1 MIKQAYI
8 DTINWFK
15 PVLKVIFGILFVL
28 LIVAIPS
35 IPIFWLITTYFNNLF
50 CFILGGIADFVL
62 IVFIFNL
69 LFIWVDSKR
78 GVK

>member
-1 MIKQAYI
+1 MIKQAYL
-8 DTINWFK
+8 DTLAYFK
-15 PVLKVIFGILFVL
+15 GVLKVIFWILFVL

-50 CFILGGIADFVL
+50 CFIFGGIADFVL
-62 IVFIFNL
+62 IIFIFNL
-69 LFIWVDSKR
+69 LFIWVDSKG